1 LSDGYGDFLRG
12 LEKVEIET
20 GLHVISHNLS
30 RKAAKA
36 A

>member
-1 LSDGYGDFLRG
+1 MKRYVLRG

-20 GLHVISHNLS
+20 GLHVIAHNLS

-36 A
+36 E